1 MKFVGN
7 NLSRIFFFLEFLKD
21 HRLEEI
27 LDGYK
32 GKTIILSSELA
43 VSLILENILRNM
55 ISKKYIS
62 DIVALQFISRRKIK
76 CK

>member
-1 MKFVGN
+1 M
-7 NLSRIFFFLEFLKD
+7 
-21 HRLEEI
+21 EEI
-27 LDGYK
+27 LDGYE
-32 GKTIILSSELA
+32 GKTIILSSELP

-55 ISKKYIS
+55 TSKKYLS

>member
-1 MKFVGN
+1 M
-7 NLSRIFFFLEFLKD
+7 
-21 HRLEEI
+21 EEI
-27 LDGYK
+27 LDGYE

-43 VSLILENILRNM
+43 VSLILENILR

>member
-1 MKFVGN
+1 M
-7 NLSRIFFFLEFLKD
+7 
-21 HRLEEI
+21 EEI
-27 LDGYK
+27 LDRYE

-62 DIVALQFISRRKIK
+62 DIIALQFISRRKIK